1 MVFRPVA
8 VPTVDVGS
16 LPAGAHMLDVR
27 EDDEWRAGHVA
38 GAQHIPLGD
47 VPARVAE
54 VPEGTDVYV
63 ICKAG
68 GRSAQATRFLIDS
81 GRGAVNVAGGML
93 AWEAA
98 GRPMVADSAQ
108 PPYVA

>member
-16 LPAGAHMLDVR
+16 LPADAFLLDVR
-27 EDDEWRAGHVA
+27 EDDEWLAGHVE
-38 GAQHIPLGD
+38 GARHIPLGD
-47 VPARVAE
+47 VPERVAE
-54 VPEGTDVYV
+54 VPQDADVYV

-81 GRGAVNVAGGML
+81 GRTAVNVAGGML

-98 GRPMVADSAQ
+98 GRPMVADSAL